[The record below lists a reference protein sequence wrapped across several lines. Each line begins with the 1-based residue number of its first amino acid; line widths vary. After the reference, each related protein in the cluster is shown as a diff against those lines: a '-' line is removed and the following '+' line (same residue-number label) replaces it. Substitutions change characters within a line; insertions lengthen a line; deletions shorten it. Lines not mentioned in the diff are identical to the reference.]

1 VNSLICADVPLLG
14 CMLWMIDVDC
24 EEMYRLCCNNQA
36 MAALLAP
43 FGNCVDVLN
52 PAVFQPL
59 LVDGLKM
66 TFNYAKNLDNS
77 EFKDKVCLLR
87 IYITYLR
94 LCSSCLLKC

>member
-1 VNSLICADVPLLG
+1 
-14 CMLWMIDVDC
+14 
-24 EEMYRLCCNNQA
+24 

-77 EFKDKVCLLR
+77 EFKDKVCQVC
-87 IYITYLR
+87 YITIK
-94 LCSSCLLKC
+94 LCIVGTSSKFE

>member
-1 VNSLICADVPLLG
+1 
-14 CMLWMIDVDC
+14 
-24 EEMYRLCCNNQA
+24 

-77 EFKDKVCLLR
+77 DFRDKVCTAEHN
-87 IYITYLR
+87 Y
-94 LCSSCLLKC
+94 CHVVHSWNCK

>member
-1 VNSLICADVPLLG
+1 
-14 CMLWMIDVDC
+14 
-24 EEMYRLCCNNQA
+24 

-43 FGNCVDVLN
+43 FGNCADVLN

-77 EFKDKVCLLR
+77 EFKDKVC
-87 IYITYLR
+87 
-94 LCSSCLLKC
+94 

>member
-1 VNSLICADVPLLG
+1 
-14 CMLWMIDVDC
+14 MLYVIM
-24 EEMYRLCCNNQA
+24 MQT

-43 FGNCVDVLN
+43 FGNCADVLN

-77 EFKDKVCLLR
+77 EFKDKVF
-87 IYITYLR
+87 
-94 LCSSCLLKC
+94 

>member
-1 VNSLICADVPLLG
+1 
-14 CMLWMIDVDC
+14 
-24 EEMYRLCCNNQA
+24 

-66 TFNYAKNLDNS
+66 TFNYAKNLDNCD
-77 EFKDKVCLLR
+77 FKDKVCTAEFGLLN
-87 IYITYLR
+87 YVE
-94 LCSSCLLKC
+94 LCISNLYCIRHSWMLHRVVSYKFHFELISIFC

>member
-1 VNSLICADVPLLG
+1 
-14 CMLWMIDVDC
+14 
-24 EEMYRLCCNNQA
+24 

-43 FGNCVDVLN
+43 FGKCVDVLN

-77 EFKDKVCLLR
+77 DFKDKVCWA
-87 IYITYLR
+87 YHTTDFAY
-94 LCSSCLLKC
+94 